1 MEDLYVGNL
10 ANDTTQQE
18 ILVLL
23 GLDGT
28 TYLRENNLARM
39 LCPKNRRFNWCMHV
53 RMPQQFTE
61 RFLGLSALNF
71 KSRDFVIHLLTEMIK
86 SLLGGKRNNVT
97 SYGGLSFPAKP
108 GEIFLGAGQVS
119 TRQKNSQQQPR
130 ECKAGTSNPT
140 EGAPGEQVWVDN
152 VEAPARAKTL
162 MGRILLI

>member
-10 ANDTTQQE
+10 ANVTTQQE

-39 LCPKNRRFNWCMHV
+39 QCPKNRRFNWCMHV

-86 SLLGGKRNNVT
+86 SLLGGKKNNVT

-119 TRQKNSQQQPR
+119 TRQKIVSSNQESVKPALPIPR
-130 ECKAGTSNPT
+130 KGHLESRYGLTMWKHLQGQNH
-140 EGAPGEQVWVDN
+140 
-152 VEAPARAKTL
+152 
-162 MGRILLI
+162 